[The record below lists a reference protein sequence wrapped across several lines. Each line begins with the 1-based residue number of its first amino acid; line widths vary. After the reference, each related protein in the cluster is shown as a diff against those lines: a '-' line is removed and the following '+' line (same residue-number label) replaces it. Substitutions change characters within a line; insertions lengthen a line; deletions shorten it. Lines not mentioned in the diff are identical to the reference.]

1 MRDHIAKGATEILQ
15 HSKVA
20 AWPLYL
26 LGAFDT
32 GVTVW
37 SQQVR
42 ALNLAYALVEEGV
55 VTCDKV
61 RDRPTEIA
69 VVGGGFAGL
78 TVAAGLLKKGGNARI
93 TILEQCDVL
102 MPLQQGS
109 DARWLHPHIY
119 DWPKEGSQSGV
130 AMLPVMNWTAAR
142 ASDVV
147 VQILTEWRRLA
158 AAEKVN
164 LFCNA
169 RHVEI
174 YDDGKGGLL
183 IEWVGEKRAPDGTTH
198 LDQDQSNE
206 GGAKSFDLII
216 LATGFGID
224 GSESEQ
230 HSYWRNETLAQPS
243 LDSPRRTF
251 LIVGQGDGAMIDL
264 LRLRI
269 SQYRQDRILD
279 ELFAKKPKLV
289 EHLRAV
295 DLRHSSASGATGLFD
310 EFERLQGSEF
320 GDEFEAALSELK
332 RRLRRDTNVV
342 LRCRNRRVAGLLS
355 APEIRISFQN
365 RLLVYM
371 LYKCGGFV
379 PSIDEAGVLQKKHE
393 IDGRYTISR
402 VGVDR
407 SAQLERCLDPG
418 IYKYINA
425 NKNSFLQTDA
435 ICWTGGYFDFAGT
448 ASEAA
453 KVRDDKVRGHW
464 RREYLPGPTAL
475 LGTAIS
481 SAIAGAILHL
491 HPNADRLRVT
501 LHRTMVVGTEELLQQ
516 TADYAG
522 TVEIDS
528 QSSTAARTFP
538 TTTMTIGL
546 AYRCR
551 KIVRSRKG
559 VSVDALRG
567 TMNKLDPLAPR
578 SMAPGVSFVLAIP
591 ILEPENGYFDK
602 SPVAG
607 VVYIDCGSS
616 EFYLSEDEI
625 KPLLSICTQFIKE
638 LQRDRKFDRVRDIV
652 LSKPNSTFVP
662 SQSLPSTI
670 EDELELLDLK
680 PPTAGSAF
688 QFNLDHLEIASV
700 E

>member
-1 MRDHIAKGATEILQ
+1 MTGSPEILQ

-42 ALNLAYALVEEGV
+42 ALNLAYALVEQGV
-55 VTCDKV
+55 VTCDQV
-61 RDRPTEIA
+61 SDRSIKIA
-69 VVGGGFAGL
+69 VIGGGFAGL
-78 TVAAGLLKKGGNARI
+78 TVAAGLLKKGVDAHI
-93 TILEQCDVL
+93 TVLEQCDVL

-158 AAEKVN
+158 SVKKVD

-183 IEWVGEKRAPDGTTH
+183 IEWVGERRAPDGTTH
-198 LDQDQSNE
+198 VDQDRSNE
-206 GGAKSFDLII
+206 GGAVRFDLIV
-216 LATGFGID
+216 LATGFGIE
-224 GSESEQ
+224 GSEREQ
-230 HSYWRNETLAQPS
+230 HSYWRNEALAQPS

-279 ELFAKKPKLV
+279 ELFANKPKLV
-289 EHLRAV
+289 EHLQAI
-295 DLRHSSASGATGLFD
+295 DLKHSSASGATGLFD
-310 EFERLQGSEF
+310 EFERLQKSEF
-320 GDEFEAALSELK
+320 GHEFGVALSELK

-342 LRCRNRRVAGLLS
+342 LRCKERRIAGLLS
-355 APEIRISFQN
+355 APDIRISFQN

-379 PSIDEAGVLQKKHE
+379 PSIEKEDVLQRKHE
-393 IDGRYTISR
+393 IGGNYTISR
-402 VGVDR
+402 IGVNR

-418 IYKYINA
+418 IYEYISA
-425 NKNSFLQTDA
+425 NRNSFLQTDA

-448 ASEAA
+448 TSQAA
-453 KVRDDKVRGHW
+453 KVRDDKVRAHW

-481 SAIAGAILHL
+481 SAVTGAILHL
-491 HPNADRLRVT
+491 YPKAERLRVT

-528 QSSTAARTFP
+528 QESTAARTFP
-538 TTTMTIGL
+538 TSTMTIGL

-559 VSVDALRG
+559 VSVEALRG
-567 TMNKLDPLAPR
+567 TMDKLDPLAPR

-591 ILEPENGYFDK
+591 ILEPEKRYFDK

-607 VVYIDCGSS
+607 VVYIDCGSPG
-616 EFYLSEDEI
+616 FYLNDDEI
-625 KPLLSICTQFIKE
+625 RPILGICVQFVKE
-638 LQRDRKFDRVRDIV
+638 LQRGRKFDRIRDIV
-652 LSKPNSTFVP
+652 LSKPNSTSVP
-662 SQSLPSTI
+662 PEALPSTVV
-670 EDELELLDLK
+670 DELELLDLK
-680 PPTAGSAF
+680 PPTAENAF